1 MDRAEALKQLGS
13 TAPHERLKAA
23 QFFAKH
29 FTQVDL
35 PSLRVAR
42 SRESVAYVK
51 RRLDAAIERAE
62 GSNGDIQ
69 PPAATAEPDVPEILR
84 KEIRA
89 KAVEWVS
96 GTLLHELEP
105 IIGQLRTAATREIP
119 TFEDS
124 RVKAHL
130 DQLERVCSGI
140 SCLRQAT
147 ATPRIEEFD
156 LAWLIKELIAQEVT
170 NKPLHISVQGQQPF
184 VMSSDPRLLT
194 LAICNGLRNAI
205 EAVESVP
212 EAKGG
217 HPVVISWGMT
227 DVDYWVVILD
237 QGPGIVG
244 VGEGAFNIGTTTK
257 IGHIGFGLA
266 IARQAI
272 GTLEGNVTLSPAQGG
287 GARLELRWDK

>member
-1 MDRAEALKQLGS
+1 MDRAEALKQLRS
-13 TAPHERLKAA
+13 TASHERLKAA
-23 QFFAKH
+23 QFFARN
-29 FTQVDL
+29 FTQTDL
-35 PSLRVAR
+35 PSLRAAR
-42 SRESVAYVK
+42 NHESVAYVK

-62 GSNGDIQ
+62 GSTELHATGPATVEPEVSKNLRTEIQ
-69 PPAATAEPDVPEILR
+69 T
-84 KEIRA
+84 

-96 GTLLHELEP
+96 GTLLHEIEP
-105 IIGQLRTAATREIP
+105 IIGQLRTAVARELP
-119 TFEDS
+119 RFEES

-156 LAWLIKELIAQEVT
+156 LALLIKEVIAQEAT
-170 NKPLHISVQGQQPF
+170 DKPLYISVQGQQPF
-184 VMSSDPRLLT
+184 VICSDPRLLT

-205 EAVESVP
+205 EAVEGIHKL
-212 EAKGG
+212 KGG
-217 HPVVISWGMT
+217 HPVVITWGMT

-237 QGPGIVG
+237 DGPGVVG
-244 VGEGAFNIGTTTK
+244 VGEGAFNIGTTNK

-272 GTLEGNVTLSPAQGG
+272 NTLEGNVTLSPAQAG